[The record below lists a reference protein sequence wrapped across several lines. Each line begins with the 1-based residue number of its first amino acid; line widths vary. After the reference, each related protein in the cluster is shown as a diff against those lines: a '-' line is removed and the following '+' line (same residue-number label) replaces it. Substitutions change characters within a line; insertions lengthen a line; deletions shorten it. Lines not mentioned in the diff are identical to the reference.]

1 MTSGSRSH
9 KRVTKEQ
16 SWLLHSYYTNTRTLF
31 TVCFLNETFFVC
43 LYLMKWY
50 QRPLGLDPVLLL
62 RPLPKAVI
70 KALPMA
76 SYDLIRRATWPAIVA
91 AISLPVCAFKQF
103 LNVLQI
109 TRAAQSLNSLDIEEW
124 RARERS
130 TG

>member
-1 MTSGSRSH
+1 M
-9 KRVTKEQ
+9 TKEH
-16 SWLLHSYYTNTRTLF
+16 SWLLHSYYTNQKTLF

-62 RPLPKAVI
+62 RPLPASIV
-70 KALPMA
+70 KALPFDA
-76 SYDLIRRATWPAIVA
+76 YDLIRRATWPAIVA

-103 LNVLQI
+103 LNVIQI
-109 TRAAQSLNSLDIEEW
+109 VKAAKALNSLDIEEW
-124 RARERS
+124 RARGRS

>member
-1 MTSGSRSH
+1 
-9 KRVTKEQ
+9 
-16 SWLLHSYYTNTRTLF
+16 
-31 TVCFLNETFFVC
+31 
-43 LYLMKWY
+43 MKWY

-62 RPLPKAVI
+62 RPLPTAVI
-70 KALPMA
+70 KALPRA

-91 AISLPVCAFKQF
+91 AISLPVCAFKQV
-103 LNVLQI
+103 LTVLQI